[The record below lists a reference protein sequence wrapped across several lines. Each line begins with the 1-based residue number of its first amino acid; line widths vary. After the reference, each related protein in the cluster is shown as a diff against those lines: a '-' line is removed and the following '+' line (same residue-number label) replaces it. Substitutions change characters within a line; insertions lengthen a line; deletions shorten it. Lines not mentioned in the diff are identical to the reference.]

1 MKNQLAFKFLPKLWT
16 SILYLVVIAAGS
28 FMYLSKHWDITIFT
42 SIYSDF
48 YLHIS
53 NFSISLILGLIPYF
67 WLLMGAKFNYIIIF
81 SLLLLVANA
90 LCETVLGFINTP
102 DIIDMY
108 FGFAGTGIS
117 FLTLLIIYKF
127 GLSPNSEKRES
138 QP

>member
-16 SILYLVVIAAGS
+16 SILYLVVIAIGS
-28 FMYLSKHWDITIFT
+28 FMYLSKYWNVTIFT
-42 SIYSDF
+42 SIYPDF

-67 WLLMGAKFNYIIIF
+67 WLLMGIKFNYVVIF

-102 DIIDMY
+102 DLIDMC
-108 FGFAGTGIS
+108 FGFVGTGIS
-117 FLTLLIIYKF
+117 FLTLLIIYTF
-127 GLSPNSEKRES
+127 GLLPNKETT
-138 QP
+138 

>member
-28 FMYLSKHWDITIFT
+28 FMYLSKYWNVTIFT
-42 SIYSDF
+42 SIYPDF

-67 WLLMGAKFNYIIIF
+67 WLLMGVKFNYVVIF
-81 SLLLLVANA
+81 SLLLLIANA

-102 DIIDMY
+102 DLIDMY
-108 FGFAGTGIS
+108 FGFVGTGIS
-117 FLTLLIIYKF
+117 FLTLWIIYTF
-127 GLSPNSEKRES
+127 GLLPNKETT
-138 QP
+138 

>member
-16 SILYLVVIAAGS
+16 SILYLVVIAVGS
-28 FMYLSKHWDITIFT
+28 FMYLSKYWNVTIFT
-42 SIYSDF
+42 SIYPDF

-102 DIIDMY
+102 DLIDMC

-117 FLTLLIIYKF
+117 FLTLLIIYTF
-127 GLSPNSEKRES
+127 GLLPNKETT
-138 QP
+138 